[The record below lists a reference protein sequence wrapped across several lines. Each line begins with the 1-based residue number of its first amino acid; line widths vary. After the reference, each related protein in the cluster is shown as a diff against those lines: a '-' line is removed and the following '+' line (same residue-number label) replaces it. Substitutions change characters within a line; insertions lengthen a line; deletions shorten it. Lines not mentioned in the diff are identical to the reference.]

1 MSAKISTFKCFI
13 YKVIITLLM
22 CKSTSKN
29 LDYQEKMLF
38 SLPKILSDKKI
49 RVDFDSPD
57 ISSNGGLLLVGNMR
71 NSLAW
76 KIGSLIPDNRKKE
89 FIHHTYMEMVSQRIG
104 QILCGY
110 EDANDCN
117 RLRSDS
123 ALKMSC
129 GRKPSDADLSSQPTM
144 TRLENIISSKTLY
157 RIGKLFLD
165 EYISSFNKAPKKIIV
180 DADDT
185 NANTYGAQQLT
196 LFNAYYNEYCYMP
209 LLLFDGLTGKLML
222 PLLRPGRRNK
232 SLSVARIMQR
242 VVEYLH
248 KHWPNTVIELR
259 GDSHFTS
266 HEFMDWA
273 HDKWYVRYLTGLS
286 ANSTLLLMVDKQ
298 KRRAENDYWKAQKV
312 EDDRYETLKRL
323 RYPNVRHERIV
334 IRRYYKLEYKAQ
346 SWKYPQRVIAK
357 IEVSAE
363 GTNIRFVVTKN
374 RNNSPETVYRRYC
387 GRGEMELWKKDL
399 KYFKVDRMSCN
410 SYRANYFRLFLYAA
424 AFVLAHRMKQTAF
437 RGTEVERFTMD
448 SLIKRIM
455 LSAVYIVEKKTYIR
469 ISFSPHHR
477 HREELEVALTRMAA

>member
-1 MSAKISTFKCFI
+1 
-13 YKVIITLLM
+13 M
-22 CKSTSKN
+22 CKDTSKIRN
-29 LDYQEKMLF
+29 NQEEMLF
-38 SLPKILSDKKI
+38 SLPEIVSDKKI
-49 RVDFDSPD
+49 RVDFNAPD
-57 ISSNGGLLLVGNMR
+57 ISSNGGLLLAGSMR
-71 NSLAW
+71 DSLAW
-76 KIGSLIPDNRKKE
+76 KIGQLIPDTRKQE
-89 FIHHTYMEMVSQRIG
+89 FIHHTYMEMVSQRIA

-110 EDANDCN
+110 EDANVCN
-117 RLRSDS
+117 RLRGDS
-123 ALKMSC
+123 VLKMSV

-144 TRLENIISSKTLY
+144 TCLENNVDSRTLY

-165 EYISSFNKAPKKIIV
+165 EYIHSFDKAPRKVII

-222 PLLRPGRRNK
+222 PLLRPGRTNK

-248 KHWPNTVIELR
+248 QKWPKTVIELR
-259 GDSHFTS
+259 GDSHFAS

-286 ANSTLLLMVDKQ
+286 SNAVLLSMVDKQ
-298 KRRAENDYWKAQKV
+298 ERRAENDYRKAQQA
-312 EDDRYETLKRL
+312 EDRKCEAL
-323 RYPNVRHERIV
+323 RKLGIKDVRHVRIV
-334 IRRYYKLEYKAQ
+334 IRRYYKLEYRAK
-346 SWKYPQRVIAK
+346 SWKFSQRVIVK
-357 IEVSAE
+357 IEVSSE

-374 RNNSPETVYRRYC
+374 RNNTPATIYKRYC
-387 GRGEMELWKKDL
+387 GRGEMELWIKDL
-399 KYFKVDRMSCN
+399 KYFKADRMSCN

-424 AFVLAHRMKQTAF
+424 AFVLAHRMKHTVFKNTQ
-437 RGTEVERFTMD
+437 VECFTMD

-455 LSAVYIVEKKTYIR
+455 LSAVYIVEKKTYIK

-477 HREELEVALTRMAA
+477 HLEDMMTALSRMAA

>member
-1 MSAKISTFKCFI
+1 
-13 YKVIITLLM
+13 M
-22 CKSTSKN
+22 CKGTSKN
-29 LDYQEKMLF
+29 SDYQEKTLF
-38 SLPKILSDKKI
+38 SLPEIVSDKKI

-76 KIGSLIPDNRKKE
+76 KIGSLIPDDRKKE

-144 TRLENIISSKTLY
+144 TRLENNIGSKTLY

-165 EYISSFNKAPKKIIV
+165 EYISSFDKAPKKIIV

-185 NANTYGAQQLT
+185 NANTYGAQ
-196 LFNAYYNEYCYMP
+196 
-209 LLLFDGLTGKLML
+209 
-222 PLLRPGRRNK
+222 
-232 SLSVARIMQR
+232 
-242 VVEYLH
+242 LH
-248 KHWPNTVIELR
+248 
-259 GDSHFTS
+259 S
-266 HEFMDWA
+266 
-273 HDKWYVRYLTGLS
+273 
-286 ANSTLLLMVDKQ
+286 MVDKQ
-298 KRRAENDYWKAQKV
+298 KRRAENDYLKAQKV

-323 RYPNVRHERIV
+323 KYPDVRHERIV

-346 SWKYPQRVIAK
+346 SWKYAQRVIAK

-387 GRGEMELWKKDL
+387 GRGEMELWIKDL
-399 KYFKVDRMSCN
+399 KYFKADRMSCN
-410 SYRANYFRLFLYAA
+410 SYRANYFRLFLYGA
-424 AFVLAHRMKQTAF
+424 AFVLAHRMKHTVF
-437 RGTEVERFTMD
+437 KGTEVERFNMD
-448 SLIKRIM
+448 SIIKRIM
-455 LSAVYIVEKKTYIR
+455 LSAVYIVEKKTYIK

-477 HREELEVALTRMAA
+477 HRQELETALIRMAA

>member
-1 MSAKISTFKCFI
+1 
-13 YKVIITLLM
+13 M
-22 CKSTSKN
+22 CKGTSKN
-29 LDYQEKMLF
+29 SDYQEKTLF
-38 SLPKILSDKKI
+38 SLPEIVSDKKI

-76 KIGSLIPDNRKKE
+76 KIGCLIPDDRKKE

-144 TRLENIISSKTLY
+144 TRLENNIGSKTLY

-165 EYISSFNKAPKKIIV
+165 EYISSFDKAPKKIIV

-185 NANTYGAQQLT
+185 NANTYGAQ
-196 LFNAYYNEYCYMP
+196 
-209 LLLFDGLTGKLML
+209 LL
-222 PLLRPGRRNK
+222 
-232 SLSVARIMQR
+232 S
-242 VVEYLH
+242 
-248 KHWPNTVIELR
+248 
-259 GDSHFTS
+259 
-266 HEFMDWA
+266 
-273 HDKWYVRYLTGLS
+273 
-286 ANSTLLLMVDKQ
+286 MVDKQ
-298 KRRAENDYWKAQKV
+298 KRRAENDYLKAQKV

-323 RYPNVRHERIV
+323 KHPDVRHERIV

-346 SWKYPQRVIAK
+346 SWKYAQRVIAK

-387 GRGEMELWKKDL
+387 GRGEMELWIKDL
-399 KYFKVDRMSCN
+399 KYFKADRMSC
-410 SYRANYFRLFLYAA
+410 SSFRANYFRLFLYAA
-424 AFVLAHRMKQTAF
+424 AFVLAHRIKHTVF
-437 RGTEVERFTMD
+437 KGTEMEHFTMD

-455 LSAVYIVEKKTYIR
+455 LSAVYIVEKKTYIK

-477 HREELEVALTRMAA
+477 HRQELETALIRMAA